1 MTTKEQLYNELF
13 LQCFKEQNIE
23 AERRFK
29 IKLIFYNHVIIYNEE
44 PNIVA
49 KYFLENQYDSTYT
62 LESRS
67 VNVNLD
73 GDYTDVEFFES
84 RLKNGS
90 VGHIEFDMNSY
101 SRSKIYYVMDK
112 VIQPMIETQD
122 IGKIMD
128 TRLEKRKILFLKN
141 LDMVL
146 KNTNDDKIIKKIT
159 NWLDRYVETTNFL
172 FSFNL
177 GFTALSR
184 TITSRMIPIGTLKIK
199 NSSEVNNRVQNW
211 ILTNYNVSKNIDD
224 ERDIRSFYGF
234 RYFIRY
240 LIIEEYYSD
249 LYELID
255 NLRNPK
261 WENKK
266 KFMAIRDTIIYW
278 LQEGKNHNELIHEIM
293 FYINYLDIP
302 DKLKIRYIHDLSSR
316 AKYTENSKK
325 IIYHLENA
333 LSTFID

>member
-1 MTTKEQLYNELF
+1 MVTKEQLYNELF
-13 LQCFKEQNIE
+13 LECFREQNPDVVE
-23 AERRFK
+23 KFDM
-29 IKLIFYNHVIIYNEE
+29 KLISLNHIIIFNEE
-44 PNIVA
+44 PNIIA
-49 KYFLENQYDSTYT
+49 RFFLEKQYGSRYS
-62 LESRS
+62 LETRT

-73 GDYTDVEFFES
+73 GEYTDVDFFEA
-84 RLKNGS
+84 RFKNGS
-90 VGHIEFDMNSY
+90 VGHLEFDMNSY
-101 SRSKIYYVMDK
+101 SRNKVFYVMDK

-128 TRLEKRKILFLKN
+128 SRTERKKIVFLKN

-146 KNTNDDKIIKKIT
+146 KNTNDDKVIKKVT
-159 NWLDRYVETTNFL
+159 NWLDRYADTTNFL

-177 GFTALSR
+177 GFTTVSKSIISHSIR
-184 TITSRMIPIGTLKIK
+184 INTIKIGNTPET
-199 NSSEVNNRVQNW
+199 NTRVEKW
-211 ILTNYNVSKNIDD
+211 ILENYNIVKDISE
-224 ERDIRSFYGF
+224 ERDIRSFYAF

-240 LIIEEYYSD
+240 TIIDNYYSD

-255 NLRNPK
+255 NLRCPK
-261 WENKK
+261 WDTKK

-278 LQEGKNHNELIHEIM
+278 LQEGKNHNELIHEII

-302 DKLKIRYIHDLSSR
+302 ERLKIRYIGDLANR
-316 AKYTENSKK
+316 ARFTENSKK